1 MTRDILWAFRWLRHN
16 PLFTAAV
23 IGILALGI
31 GANTA
36 IFSIVDAV
44 LLRPLPYAAASRLA
58 RIEETG
64 TRNAGGRIL
73 PDDFLALSQRADLFE
88 KIAAHTRDDVT
99 FYGAAEPD
107 QVVSRRV
114 TKDLFPILGTRAQL
128 GRPLGD
134 GDHEAVLSD
143 RLWRRKF
150 HADRRVLGSAI
161 TISDELY
168 TIVGVMPRHFDF
180 PYGDVEIWLPLR
192 VNPGGMGIQTV
203 TARLREGITF
213 AQAQS
218 ALDVLAQQWQHNDPQ
233 KYSGWRITVTPWRDD
248 IGAKYEQTMVLI
260 LAAVGLVLLIAC
272 ADVASL
278 LLSRAV
284 QRQREI
290 AVRAALGAGIGRL
303 LRQLL
308 AESFVLAA
316 AGSAAGIAV
325 AQFTLRLL
333 GRQVAAMPVVL
344 PHFERIAIDGRVLAF
359 NAALCV
365 IMAAIFSVA
374 PMLVAMRTDVQAGL
388 RAGQR
393 SGGPRGASRL
403 FSILIACET
412 AFAFLLLAG
421 SGLMIRSLIRLQQA
435 DHGLHTEH
443 VLTMRAPIG
452 SLTQTTPRGR
462 YATKARQMSYY
473 RELVERLQRVP
484 GVDAVAVVN
493 NLPLSGV
500 NTSLSGEIPGLEGV
514 TVSARTISSQYFS
527 VMGIPILGGR
537 AFTDADTLNS
547 TPVVIINEFMARVLF
562 PNRDPVGQ
570 FLPGGSIK
578 IVGVVKNT
586 PVMSYEAPPKAE
598 QYRPYQ
604 QVMFGVFLST
614 LVVRTA
620 RDPMTLA
627 ATLRKEVW
635 SVDPNQPV
643 VKVET
648 MDEIIAN
655 SIWRP
660 RFSAWLFSV
669 LGALALVLTGCGVYS
684 VVAYTTS
691 LRAHEVGIRVALG
704 ATPGEVVAL
713 IVGRAMLPLMAGL
726 TVSAVAALFLS
737 HMLASILY
745 EIKATDPGTYIG
757 AAFVVLGIG
766 VIASARPAWKIAH
779 GDPLAALRGE

>member
-1 MTRDILWAFRWLRHN
+1 MRSDILWAFRWLRHN
-16 PLFTAAV
+16 PLFAAA
-23 IGILALGI
+23 IIAILALGI

-58 RIEETG
+58 RIEETSA
-64 TRNAGGRIL
+64 RNTGGRIL
-73 PDDFLALSQRADLFE
+73 ADDFLAFSRRTDLFE

-99 FYGAAEPD
+99 LYGAGEPD
-107 QVVSRRV
+107 QVVGRRV
-114 TKDLFPILGTRAQL
+114 TKDLFPILGSQAQL
-128 GRPLGD
+128 GRPLGE

-150 HADRRVLGSAI
+150 HADPRVLGSAI

-168 TIVGVMPRHFDF
+168 TIVGVMPPNFDF

-192 VNPGGMGIQTV
+192 VNPGGMGVQTV
-203 TARLREGITF
+203 TVRLREGISF
-213 AQAQS
+213 ARAQS
-218 ALDVLAQQWQHNDPQ
+218 ALDVLARQWQHDDPQ
-233 KYSGWRITVTPWRDD
+233 KYPAWRIAITPWRDD
-248 IGAKYEQTMVLI
+248 IGAKYEQTMMLI

-272 ADVASL
+272 ADVSSL
-278 LLSRAV
+278 MLSRAV

-290 AVRAALGAGIGRL
+290 AVRAALGAGLGRL

-308 AESFVLAA
+308 AESLVLAV
-316 AGSAAGIAV
+316 AGSAAGIGV
-325 AQFTLRLL
+325 AQLTLRFLA
-333 GRQVAAMPVVL
+333 RQLAMMPVVL
-344 PHFERIAIDGRVLAF
+344 PHFGRVAINGRVLAV
-359 NAALCV
+359 NAAACFM
-365 IMAAIFSVA
+365 MAAIFSLA
-374 PMLVAMRTDVQAGL
+374 PLLVAARTNVQDGL

-393 SGGPRGASRL
+393 SSGPRGASRL

-412 AFAFLLLAG
+412 AFAFLLLVG
-421 SGLMIRSLIRLQQA
+421 SGLMVRSLIRLQEA

-443 VLTMRAPIG
+443 VLTMRVPIG
-452 SLTQTTPRGR
+452 SLTQVVPRGR

-473 RELVERLQRVP
+473 RQLVERLQRIP
-484 GVDAVAVVN
+484 GVDAVAIVN

-500 NTSLSGEIPGLEGV
+500 NTSLSDKIPGLEGIV
-514 TVSARTISSQYFS
+514 PARTISSQYFA
-527 VMGIPILGGR
+527 VMGIPILAGR
-537 AFTDADTLNS
+537 AFTDADTLDS
-547 TPVVIINEFMARVLF
+547 PLVVIINEFMARALF

-570 FLPGGSIK
+570 FVPGSSIK

-586 PVMSYEAPPKAE
+586 PAMSYEAPPRAE

-620 RDPMTLA
+620 RDPMALA

-635 SVDPNQPV
+635 AIDPDQPI
-643 VKVET
+643 VKVEM
-648 MDEIIAN
+648 MDDIIAN

-669 LGALALVLTGCGVYS
+669 LGGLALALTAVGVYS

-691 LRAHEVGIRVALG
+691 LRAREVGIRVALG
-704 ATPGEVVAL
+704 ATPWGVAAL
-713 IVGRAMLPLMAGL
+713 IVRGAMLPLAAGL
-726 TVSAVAALFLS
+726 IVSAVGALLVS
-737 HMLASILY
+737 RLLASILY
-745 EIKATDPGTYIG
+745 EVKATDPLTYIG
-757 AAFVVLGIG
+757 AAVVLLGMG
-766 VIASARPAWKIAH
+766 VIASARPAWKVAS
-779 GDPLAALRGE
+779 GDPAAALRAE

>member
-1 MTRDILWAFRWLRHN
+1 MRRDILWAFRWLRHH

-23 IGILALGI
+23 IAILALGI

-44 LLRPLPYAAASRLA
+44 LLRPLPYAAAARLA
-58 RIEETG
+58 RIEETS
-64 TRNAGGRIL
+64 TRSTAGRISS
-73 PDDFLALSQRADLFE
+73 DDFLALSGRSDLFE
-88 KIAAHTRDDVT
+88 KIAAHSRDDVT
-99 FYGAAEPD
+99 FYGAGEPD

-114 TKDLFPILGTRAQL
+114 TKDLFPILGTPAQL
-128 GRPLGD
+128 GRPLGE

-150 HADRRVLGSAI
+150 HADRGVLGSAI

-168 TIVGVMPRHFDF
+168 TIVGVMPLHFDF
-180 PYGDVEIWLPLR
+180 PYGDVELWLPLR
-192 VNPGGMGIQTV
+192 VNPGGMAVQTV

-218 ALDVLAQQWQHNDPQ
+218 ALDVLARQWEHDDPQ
-233 KYSGWRITVTPWRDD
+233 KYPGWRIAITPWRDD
-248 IGAKYEQTMVLI
+248 VGAKYEQTMVLI

-278 LLSRAV
+278 MLSRAV

-290 AVRAALGAGIGRL
+290 AVRAALGAGLGRL

-308 AESFVLAA
+308 AESLVLAV
-316 AGSAAGIAV
+316 AGSVAGIAV
-325 AQFTLRLL
+325 AQLTLLFL
-333 GRQVAAMPVVL
+333 GRQLAMMPVVL
-344 PHFERIAIDGRVLAF
+344 PHFARVAIDGRVLAL

-365 IMAAIFSVA
+365 IMAAIFSLA
-374 PMLVAMRTDVQAGL
+374 PMLVAARTDVQDGL

-393 SGGPRGASRL
+393 TGGPRGATRL
-403 FSILIACET
+403 FSILIASET
-412 AFAFLLLAG
+412 AFAFLLLVG
-421 SGLMIRSLIRLQQA
+421 SGLMVRSLIRLQQS

-452 SLTQTTPRGR
+452 SLTQTTPRGK

-514 TVSARTISSQYFS
+514 VVPARTISAQYFS
-527 VMGIPILGGR
+527 VMGIPILAGR

-547 TPVVIINEFMARVLF
+547 APVVIINEFMARVLF

-570 FLPGGSIK
+570 FLPGGSVK

-598 QYRPYQ
+598 MYRPYQ

-620 RDPMTLA
+620 RDPLTLA
-627 ATLRKEVW
+627 PTLRKAVW
-635 SVDPNQPV
+635 AVDPDQPI
-643 VKVET
+643 VKVEM
-648 MDEIIAN
+648 MDDIIAN

-669 LGALALVLTGCGVYS
+669 LGALALALTAAGVYS

-691 LRAHEVGIRVALG
+691 LRAREVGIRVALG

-713 IVGRAMLPLMAGL
+713 IVRGAMLPLSVGL
-726 TVSAVAALFLS
+726 IVSALGALFLS
-737 HMLASILY
+737 RLLASILY
-745 EIKATDPGTYIG
+745 EVKATDPVTYIG
-757 AAFVVLGIG
+757 AAAVMLGIG
-766 VIASARPAWKIAH
+766 AIASVRPAWKVAY
-779 GDPLAALRGE
+779 GDPVAALRSE

>member
-1 MTRDILWAFRWLRHN
+1 MGRDTLWAFRWLRHN
-16 PLFTAAV
+16 PLFAAAV

-58 RIEETG
+58 RIEETS
-64 TRNAGGRIL
+64 TRNTGGRIASE
-73 PDDFLALSQRADLFE
+73 DFLVLNQRTDLFE
-88 KIAAHTRDDVT
+88 KIAAHMRDDVT
-99 FYGAAEPD
+99 FYGAGEPD

-114 TKDLFPILGTRAQL
+114 TKDLFPILGTQAQL
-128 GRPLGD
+128 GRPLGEA
-134 GDHEAVLSD
+134 DHEVVLSD

-150 HADRRVLGSAI
+150 QADRSVIGKTM
-161 TISDELY
+161 TILDEPY
-168 TIVGVMPRHFDF
+168 TIVGVMPPQFDF

-192 VNPGGMGIQTV
+192 VNPGGMGVQMI

-218 ALDVLAQQWQHNDPQ
+218 ALDVVARQWQQDDPK
-233 KYSGWRITVTPWRDD
+233 KYPGLRITVTPWRDE
-248 IGAKYEQTMVLI
+248 IGLKYEQTMVLI

-278 LLSRAV
+278 MLSRAV
-284 QRQREI
+284 QRQQEM
-290 AVRAALGAGIGRL
+290 AVRVALGAGLGRL

-308 AESFVLAA
+308 AESLVLAV
-316 AGSAAGIAV
+316 AGSVAGIAV
-325 AQFTLRLL
+325 AQLTLRFL
-333 GRQVAAMPVVL
+333 GRQLAAMPMVL
-344 PHFERIAIDGRVLAF
+344 PHFQRVAIDGRVLAF

-365 IMAAIFSVA
+365 IMAAIFSLA
-374 PMLVAMRTDVQAGL
+374 PMLVAARTDVQEGL

-393 SGGPRGASRL
+393 SGGQRGASRL
-403 FSILIACET
+403 FAVLIACEA
-412 AFAFLLLAG
+412 AFAFLLLVG
-421 SGLMIRSLIRLQQA
+421 SGLMVRSLIRLQQA
-435 DHGLHTEH
+435 HHGLQTEH
-443 VLTMRAPIG
+443 VLTMRTPIG
-452 SLTQTTPRGR
+452 SLTQTTPRGK
-462 YATKARQMSYY
+462 YATKARQMAYY
-473 RELVERLQRVP
+473 REMVERLQRVP
-484 GVDAVAVVN
+484 GVDAVAIVN

-514 TVSARTISSQYFS
+514 NVAARTISSQYFS
-527 VMGIPILGGR
+527 VMGIPILAGR

-547 TPVVIINEFMARVLF
+547 PAVVIINEFMARALF
-562 PNRDPVGQ
+562 PNRNPVGQ
-570 FLPGGSIK
+570 LLPGGSVM

-586 PVMSYEAPPKAE
+586 PIMSYEAPPKAE

-635 SVDPNQPV
+635 AVDPDQPIL
-643 VKVET
+643 KVEM
-648 MDEIIAN
+648 MDDIIAN

-660 RFSAWLFSV
+660 RFSAWMFSV
-669 LGALALVLTGCGVYS
+669 LGALALALTSAGVYS
-684 VVAYTTS
+684 IVAYTAT
-691 LRAHEVGIRVALG
+691 LRAREIGIRVALG

-713 IVGRAMLPLMAGL
+713 IVRGAMLPLAAGL
-726 TVSAVAALFLS
+726 IVSAVGALFFTRL
-737 HMLASILY
+737 LASILY
-745 EIKATDPGTYIG
+745 EIKATDPATYIG
-757 AAFVVLGIG
+757 AAVVMLGIG
-766 VIASARPAWKIAH
+766 AIASARPAWKAAS
-779 GDPLAALRGE
+779 GDPVAALRAE

>member
-1 MTRDILWAFRWLRHN
+1 MSRDILWAFRWLRHN
-16 PLFTAAV
+16 PLFTAA
-23 IGILALGI
+23 IIAILALGI

-36 IFSIVDAV
+36 IFSIVNAV

-58 RIEETG
+58 RIEETSS
-64 TRNAGGRIL
+64 RNTGARISS
-73 PDDFLALSQRADLFE
+73 DDFLAFSGRADLFE

-99 FYGAAEPD
+99 FYGAGEPD

-114 TKDLFPILGTRAQL
+114 TKDLFPILGTQAQL
-128 GRPLGD
+128 GRPLGE
-134 GDHEAVLSD
+134 GDREAVLSD

-150 HADRRVLGSAI
+150 HADRKVIRSAI

-168 TIVGVMPRHFDF
+168 TIVGVMPPHFDF

-192 VNPGGMGIQTV
+192 VNPGGMGVQTV

-218 ALDVLAQQWQHNDPQ
+218 ALDVLARQWQHDDPQ
-233 KYSGWRITVTPWRDD
+233 KYPGWRITITPWRDE
-248 IGAKYEQTMVLI
+248 IGVKYEQTMVLI
-260 LAAVGLVLLIAC
+260 LTAVGLVLLIAC

-278 LLSRAV
+278 MLSRAV

-290 AVRAALGAGIGRL
+290 AVRAALGAGLGRL

-308 AESFVLAA
+308 AESLVLAVT
-316 AGSAAGIAV
+316 GSAAGIAV
-325 AQFTLRLL
+325 AQLTLRFLT
-333 GRQVAAMPVVL
+333 RQLAMMPVVL
-344 PHFERIAIDGRVLAF
+344 PHFGRIGIDGRVLAF

-365 IMAAIFSVA
+365 IMAAVFSLA
-374 PMLVAMRTDVQAGL
+374 PMLVATRTDVQDGL

-403 FSILIACET
+403 FSILIGCET
-412 AFAFLLLAG
+412 AFAFLLLVG
-421 SGLMIRSLIRLQQA
+421 SGLMVRSLIRLQQA

-443 VLTMRAPIG
+443 VLTMRVPVG
-452 SLTQTTPRGR
+452 SLTQTTPRGS
-462 YATKARQMSYY
+462 YATKARQMLHY
-473 RELVERLQRVP
+473 RELVERLQRIP

-514 TVSARTISSQYFS
+514 MVPTRTISAQYFS
-527 VMGIPILGGR
+527 VMGIPILAGR

-547 TPVVIINEFMARVLF
+547 APVVIINEFMARALF
-562 PNRDPVGQ
+562 PDRDPVGQ
-570 FLPGGSIK
+570 FLPGGSVK

-586 PVMSYEAPPKAE
+586 PATSYEAPPRAE

-627 ATLRKEVW
+627 PTLRKEVW
-635 SVDPNQPV
+635 AVDPNQPI
-643 VKVET
+643 VKVEM
-648 MDEIIAN
+648 MDDIIAN

-669 LGALALVLTGCGVYS
+669 LGALALTLTVAGVYS

-691 LRAHEVGIRVALG
+691 LRAREVGIRVALG
-704 ATPGEVVAL
+704 ATPGAVVTL
-713 IVGRAMLPLMAGL
+713 IVRGAMLPLSAGL
-726 TVSAVAALFLS
+726 IMSAVGALFLS
-737 HMLASILY
+737 RLLASILY
-745 EIKATDPGTYIG
+745 EVKATDPVTYIG
-757 AAFVVLGIG
+757 AAVVMLGIG
-766 VIASARPAWKIAH
+766 AIASARPAWKVAH
-779 GDPLAALRGE
+779 GDPVAALRAE